1 MFCYT
6 ILTIISFPAVC
17 DIVFIVITG
26 NILRSVNDIPIVNT
40 GNIVIPKIV
49 ILGFCPIHFTIT
61 FHRNIL
67 ITNINIH
74 QFANLFNYV
83 VGVFIRWGFRK
94 RDSPNFE
101 ALSSAVLVFL
111 TAFFKVCAKLRFD

>member
-1 MFCYT
+1 M
-6 ILTIISFPAVC
+6 TIISFPAVC

-49 ILGFCPIHFTIT
+49 ILVCPIDFSIT

-94 RDSPNFE
+94 WDSPNFE

-111 TAFFKVCAKLRFD
+111 TAFFKVCAKLPFD